1 MLFQGLVGI
10 MPKLS
15 AKIIQ
20 IIRKQAEIRHPR
32 KEAYKQPYP
41 EKVSIF
47 LEFKDSKQKFVCD

>member
-32 KEAYKQPYP
+32 KEEGPYP